1 MGIETLAIAGVMA
14 GTSMYSSRQQSIANN
29 KAQARTQKE
38 AERRYRLQAGIA
50 GEQIKEQDMIAM
62 EQMTEISKEFLMAKS
77 KALATQ
83 AESGVAGNTKARTMQ
98 ILSTKESEAK
108 GKVAQSIDVN
118 KINIARDMLA
128 NKIDTEAIIRESKAR
143 ELSNTQILTNMLIS
157 GVQGGAQGYMLGSS
171 LSSSFGSASTAKSGV
186 NTSLTT
192 GSTAGVTGIGSAPM
206 TMNPNI
212 AKIFG

>member
-14 GTSMYSSRQQSIANN
+14 GASMYSSRQQSIANN

-192 GSTAGVTGIGSAPM
+192 GSTAGVTGSGSAPM

>member
-1 MGIETLAIAGVMA
+1 MSATITAVAVMA
-14 GTSMYSSRQQSIANN
+14 TASMYSSSQQSKANN
-29 KAQARTQKE
+29 RQQARTQQE
-38 AERRYRLQAGIA
+38 AERRYRLQAGIS

-62 EQMTEISKEFLMAKS
+62 EQMTEVSKEFLMAKS

-83 AESGVAGNTKARTMQ
+83 AESGVAGNTKGRTMQ

-108 GKVAQSIDVN
+108 GKVAQAIDVN

-128 NKIDTEAIIRESKAR
+128 NKIDTESIIRESKAR
-143 ELSNTQILTNMLIS
+143 ELSSSQILTNMLIA
-157 GVQGGAQGYMLGSS
+157 GVQGGAQGYMLGSNIGG
-171 LSSSFGSASTAKSGV
+171 SSSASTATSGV

-192 GSTAGVTGIGSAPM
+192 GSTAGVTGSGSAPM
-206 TMNPNI
+206 SMNPDI

>member
-1 MGIETLAIAGVMA
+1 MSGVVTAVAAGA
-14 GTSMYSSRQQSIANN
+14 SMYSSYQSSISNN

-83 AESGVAGNTKARTMQ
+83 AESGVAGNTKGRTMQ

-143 ELSNTQILTNMLIS
+143 ELSNTQILTNMLIA

-192 GSTAGVTGIGSAPM
+192 GSTAGVAGSGSAPM

>member
-1 MGIETLAIAGVMA
+1 MGIATLSIAGVMA
-14 GTSMYSSRQQSIANN
+14 GANMYSTSQQAKANN
-29 KAQARTQKE
+29 KAQARTQEE
-38 AERRYRLQAGIA
+38 AERRYRLQASIA

-62 EQMTEISKEFLMAKS
+62 EQMTEVSQEFLMAKS

-83 AESGVAGNTKARTMQ
+83 AESGVAGNTKSRTMQ

-128 NKIDTEAIIRESKAR
+128 NKIDTESIIRESKAR
-143 ELSNTQILTNMLIS
+143 ELSSSQILTNMLMS

-171 LSSSFGSASTAKSGV
+171 LSNSFGSASTATSGV

-192 GSTAGVTGIGSAPM
+192 GSTAGVTGSGSAPM
-206 TMNPNI
+206 SMNPDI